1 MVPLLQ
7 RISLQHFGASEYD
20 ILKYFRSSLT
30 LAVILEL
37 VEVQRIF

>member
-20 ILKYFRSSLT
+20 ILKYFSSLT